1 MRFVP
6 AKSADEQAALMLAG
20 QRDRLVRQRTQLMNP
35 IRGHAGKF
43 GLVAAK
49 GPASSRR
56 RLEHSCRSPLA

>member
-1 MRFVP
+1 
-6 AKSADEQAALMLAG
+6 
-20 QRDRLVRQRTQLMNP
+20 MNP